1 MTDYTR
7 KQMEDTQRELRAV
20 QAEAELHA
28 KVRKQERKRLDEI
41 EYNPQDED

>member
-1 MTDYTR
+1 MSRTI
-7 KQMEDTQRELRAV
+7 QEQLQDTQREIRAV